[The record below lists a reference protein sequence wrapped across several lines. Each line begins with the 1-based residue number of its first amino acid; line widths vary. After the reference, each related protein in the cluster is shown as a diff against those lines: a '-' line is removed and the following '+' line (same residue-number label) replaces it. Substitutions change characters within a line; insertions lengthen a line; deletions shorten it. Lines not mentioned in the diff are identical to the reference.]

1 MAISYTA
8 TVLVAL
14 LSIIAASLWEVAPL
28 IRTLDTA
35 STASSSSSSFDLYST
50 EYESLDVRAPV
61 ASSWRL
67 RLVARLLVGSPL
79 GDYLA
84 RRLLVRNGVPALVDL
99 AHVIQND
106 KSGRPNGREFVV
118 GADPL
123 IRLNETEYG
132 WHTAAASVED
142 DAAAKRLKKYSRG
155 KKEKKGSPYN
165 SIYDYYHAYKE
176 KKTTPTRVLANLLD
190 FINATDATLRCV
202 EFIDERAKLSAEQSS
217 QRWKDGTPISVWD
230 GIPVLIKAEISI
242 VGVPFTSGRQTRLD
256 GSDLGTYDDIIVQ
269 RFRSAGAI
277 VVGTTV
283 MHEKGVQPTGYNP
296 WYKGPNNPY
305 GLSRFTGGSSS
316 GSAVA
321 VATGMVP
328 VAVGFDGGGSI
339 RIPASWSGTVGL
351 AVGYS
356 RIPFNNGKENLFT
369 VAKSGVLSATV
380 NDSLEALLLLGKGAA
395 KDEGRDE
402 HAYHVSYGGSGPPP
416 PHSTPRW
423 SERSIDQPI
432 RIGIFWD
439 WVSHRPSG
447 SSAGTTGK
455 DDAVYKSFVDTV
467 ETLKSH
473 VHHGRRFEVAPFT
486 IPHMNWQAMAHGI
499 LITSMFSFGNLRELY
514 RGMSGRETPD
524 ADDDLQPATEIQIKL
539 GSQITALE
547 LLACYTIRNFALA
560 QWRKVLLDEVDV
572 VLTPT
577 TPMTALE
584 RHSGSDENGFTATGL
599 FIQIIRFLW
608 PGNLLGLPGLAV
620 PIGADS
626 DGLPISMQVIC
637 AHWHEADCLSLGNI
651 IEDMRG
657 DVRPVP
663 PSELFLDMLR

>member
-1 MAISYTA
+1 MIRRLYIMSCSNVAPGSTSTIERQLHAMPISYTA
-8 TVLVAL
+8 TVFVAL
-14 LSIIAASLWEVAPL
+14 LSIIAVSVWEVAPL
-28 IRTLDTA
+28 VRTLDTTCG
-35 STASSSSSSFDLYST
+35 TASSSASFDLYST
-50 EYESLDVRAPV
+50 EYRSIDIRAPV

-67 RLVARLLVGSPL
+67 RLAARLLVSSPL

-84 RRLLVRNGVPALVDL
+84 RKLLVRNGIPALVDF
-99 AHVIQND
+99 AHVIQTD

-118 GADPL
+118 GGDPL
-123 IRLNETEYG
+123 IRLNETEYE

-142 DAAAKRLKKYSRG
+142 DAAAKRRNIHIRDKK
-155 KKEKKGSPYN
+155 KNGSHYN

-176 KKTTPTRVLANLLD
+176 RKTTPTEVLAKLLD

-202 EFIDERAKLSAEQSS
+202 EFIDETAKLAAEQSS
-217 QRWKDGTPISVWD
+217 QRWQDGKPISIWD
-230 GIPVLIKAEISI
+230 GIPVLIKPEISI

-256 GSDLGTYDDIIVQ
+256 GSDIGTYDDIIVQ

-277 VVGTTV
+277 IVGTTV

-356 RIPFNNGKENLFT
+356 RIPFNNGKQNLIT
-369 VAKSGVLSATV
+369 VIKSGVLSATV
-380 NDSLEALLLLGKGAA
+380 NDSLEALLLLGKGAT
-395 KDEGRDE
+395 KDEGSDE
-402 HAYHVSYGGSGPPP
+402 HAYHASYGGSGPPP

-455 DDAVYKSFVDTV
+455 DDAVYSR
-467 ETLKSH
+467 SS
-473 VHHGRRFEVAPFT
+473 
-486 IPHMNWQAMAHGI
+486 IP
-499 LITSMFSFGNLRELY
+499 
-514 RGMSGRETPD
+514 
-524 ADDDLQPATEIQIKL
+524 
-539 GSQITALE
+539 
-547 LLACYTIRNFALA
+547 
-560 QWRKVLLDEVDV
+560 WR
-572 VLTPT
+572 
-577 TPMTALE
+577 
-584 RHSGSDENGFTATGL
+584 H
-599 FIQIIRFLW
+599 
-608 PGNLLGLPGLAV
+608 
-620 PIGADS
+620 
-626 DGLPISMQVIC
+626 
-637 AHWHEADCLSLGNI
+637 
-651 IEDMRG
+651 
-657 DVRPVP
+657 
-663 PSELFLDMLR
+663 